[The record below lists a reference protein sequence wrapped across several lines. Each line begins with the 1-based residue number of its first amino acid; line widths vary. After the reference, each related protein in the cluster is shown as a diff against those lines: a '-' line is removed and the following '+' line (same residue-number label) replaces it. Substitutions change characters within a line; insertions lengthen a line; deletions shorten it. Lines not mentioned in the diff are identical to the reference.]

1 MRNIVHIIDCK
12 YERVSIRANQ
22 GNVSGDATDD
32 DGNDNSEQL
41 VKQIVVINCINTILD
56 SLQDVG
62 ELLIQLCWWRSET
75 QPSRPDWDQQCSGGD
90 RCMDLVYLRMC
101 SQSEALTTQLGAD
114 FCYLH
119 VWIIHGHMP
128 AKF

>member
-32 DGNDNSEQL
+32 DGDDNSEQL

-56 SLQDVG
+56 YTDSLQDVG
-62 ELLIQLCWWRSET
+62 ELLTLLMKIRDTTIETRLRST
-75 QPSRPDWDQQCSGGD
+75 
-90 RCMDLVYLRMC
+90 V
-101 SQSEALTTQLGAD
+101 
-114 FCYLH
+114 
-119 VWIIHGHMP
+119 
-128 AKF
+128 

>member
-32 DGNDNSEQL
+32 DGDDNSEQL

-56 SLQDVG
+56 YTDSLQDVG
-62 ELLIQLCWWRSET
+62 ELLTLLMKIRDTTIQTRLRSTVQWW
-75 QPSRPDWDQQCSGGD
+75 
-90 RCMDLVYLRMC
+90 
-101 SQSEALTTQLGAD
+101 
-114 FCYLH
+114 
-119 VWIIHGHMP
+119 
-128 AKF
+128 

>member
-32 DGNDNSEQL
+32 DGDDNSEQL

-56 SLQDVG
+56 YTDSLQDVG
-62 ELLIQLCWWRSET
+62 ELLTLLMKIRDT
-75 QPSRPDWDQQCSGGD
+75 TFRPD
-90 RCMDLVYLRMC
+90 
-101 SQSEALTTQLGAD
+101 
-114 FCYLH
+114 
-119 VWIIHGHMP
+119 
-128 AKF
+128 